1 MANIRHLHD
10 DQIEMFESIKKH
22 VLENPEGRGVAM
34 APPGFGKT
42 SVITA
47 VMDYV
52 ATRNRH
58 GVSLM
63 LTPRILL
70 NAQQQQEL
78 EEMEIV
84 GMENI
89 PKKVFIFDSDN
100 NIDTGMVREFIDEC
114 YDRGVYPIVISTYT
128 SCGLLSNFDFDII
141 CCDEGHNLTQR
152 NFFNSVMTKLKKH
165 NRRVF
170 FTATPKLGFWEEDQT
185 GDEKFE
191 AQSRGMD
198 NQNMYGKFVYKMSFA
213 KAVNKGLIL
222 PFKSVF
228 LDGYGQGTSSE
239 NIVDMVIHATK
250 CMQQTIK
257 SDSDLPAKI
266 IFVVKSTPEIK
277 TICENSER
285 IKNETGVDVYT
296 AFADDESYHKNGVVF
311 KKGGGQKRK
320 MRFMSDIANNN
331 NDFIICHHD
340 TMGEGIDVPGIT
352 GCVLFPTADV
362 VRIIQNLGRAMRVL
376 PEDRNKP
383 RHERRKQFAYMGTMS
398 YNGED
403 SGQKFQ
409 RELATALHQMSC
421 DTFLDNFLTVVIEDG
436 AGVEIKR
443 GVIESIKQRGLLGFE
458 TSEVEEIKVF
468 DFDVTAIPY
477 YEDAE
482 RASKEYQINKKLNDP
497 EEKNKMNSFLD
508 RRRKMKNQTGQ

>member
-1 MANIRHLHD
+1 MATIRPLHA
-10 DQIEMFESIKKH
+10 DQIEMFESIKRNI
-22 VLENPEGRGVAM
+22 LEIPEGRGVAM

-84 GMENI
+84 GMDNI

-100 NIDTGMVREFIDEC
+100 NINTDMVREFVDEC
-114 YDRGVYPIVISTYT
+114 YDSGYYPIVVSTYT
-128 SCGLLSNFDFDII
+128 SCGLLSGFDFDVI

-152 NFFNSVMTKLKKH
+152 NFFNSVMWKLKKE

-170 FTATPKLGFWEEDQT
+170 FTATPKIGFWQNKHID
-185 GDEKFE
+185 DENKLE
-191 AQSRGMD
+191 AESRGMD
-198 NQNMYGKFVYKMSFA
+198 NENVYGKFVYKMSFSR
-213 KAVNKGLIL
+213 AVNKGLIL
-222 PFKSVF
+222 PFKRVT
-228 LDGYGQGTSSE
+228 LDGYGRSKASE
-239 NIVDMVIHATK
+239 NIVDLVIHATK

-257 SDSDLPAKI
+257 SDSDLPAKV
-266 IFVVKSTPEIK
+266 IFVIQTVEEIK
-277 TICENSER
+277 TICEHSER
-285 IKNETGVDVYT
+285 IKKETGVDVYT
-296 AFADDESYHKNGVVF
+296 AFSQNESYHKNGVLF
-311 KKGGGQKRK
+311 KKGSGGNRK
-320 MRFMSDIANNN
+320 KWFMTDVAENN

-352 GCVLFPTADV
+352 GCVLFPTDDV

-383 RHERRKQFAYMGTMS
+383 RHERRKQYAYMGTIS
-398 YNGED
+398 YNGEN
-403 SGQKFQ
+403 SSQEFQ
-409 RELATALHQMSC
+409 NGLAEALHQMDS
-421 DTFLDNFLTVVIEDG
+421 DTFLDAFLTAVLTDG
-436 AGVEIKR
+436 ASAEIKP
-443 GVIESIKQRGLLGFE
+443 GVIESIKQNELLAFE
-458 TSEVEEIKVF
+458 HSDVEEIKVF
-468 DFDVTAIPY
+468 DSDFSDIPDY
-477 YEDAE
+477 AE
-482 RASKEYQINKKLNDP
+482 TYAKCETELKQHITRRNVREKSDRLKARLLARKK
-497 EEKNKMNSFLD
+497 
-508 RRRKMKNQTGQ
+508 